1 MSRIKLGLGLVVETG
16 VGGVKIVFNRAEM
29 TIYSVYCSRNLGCLC
44 RADRGGCHPLSE
56 PTGTDCYAPLEPI
69 GKEHL

>member
-1 MSRIKLGLGLVVETG
+1 LGLGLVVERG

-44 RADRGGCHPLSE
+44 GAGKGADATLSQSPRGLIVM
-56 PTGTDCYAPLEPI
+56 L
-69 GKEHL
+69 LLNQ